1 MPRTRDHDEIRRW
14 IEQRGG
20 RPARVRGTTDLL
32 RVSFGKS
39 PQNLEEISWEQFFE
53 AFDRNNLLFLYED
66 DPNTRFSKFVRGS

>member
-20 RPARVRGTTDLL
+20 QPARVRGTTDLL

-39 PQNLEEISWEQFFE
+39 PNLEEISWEQFFE
-53 AFDRNNLLFLYED
+53 AFDRNNLVFLYEA
-66 DPNTRFSKFVRGS
+66 DPSTRFSKFVRGS